1 MWKVKRMNTARIVVL
16 TAADG
21 AGGIAVYLA
30 NRSANRPLPAGP
42 IEQPPAMEAVAAKDE
57 PLTAN
62 GADLMPTVPPAG
74 IRVPGPTR
82 ILK

>member
-21 AGGIAVYLA
+21 AGGIAAYLA
-30 NRSANRPLPAGP
+30 NSSDSRSLPA
-42 IEQPPAMEAVAAKDE
+42 EQIGQPRAMEALAAKHE

-62 GADLMPTVPPAG
+62 GAHLMSAVLPAG